1 MGKAAVVLA
10 LRAGRG
16 LAALSPKTARF
27 FRSLGEGATE
37 AAATTWPSAH
47 SKAGSRRR
55 SARPNALP
63 DSDCGRFPCREAP
76 VEIAA
81 AEVDVREAQERRQQQ
96 WRVVA
101 RGVVVGGIGLFAG
114 FQV

>member
-1 MGKAAVVLA
+1 LGKAAVVLA

-27 FRSLGEGATE
+27 FRSLGEGANE
-37 AAATTWPSAH
+37 AATWPSAQ

-76 VEIAA
+76 IEIAA